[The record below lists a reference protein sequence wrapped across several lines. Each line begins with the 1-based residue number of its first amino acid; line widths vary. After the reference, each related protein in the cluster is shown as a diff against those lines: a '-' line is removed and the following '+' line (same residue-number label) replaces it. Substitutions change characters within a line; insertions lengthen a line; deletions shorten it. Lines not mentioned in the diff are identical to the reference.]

1 MATLI
6 PFMILD
12 FSLKACN
19 TIFATDAQG
28 AGEVKGDKGGYGI
41 VGLDI
46 TTQQTLEIW
55 SASFSPGKVIT
66 RLDGSLGHR
75 FHQKKNLIPTIPFT
89 RLPRFLFHQ
98 DWEILDFGRW
108 NKADHITLGEGR
120 AHFKL
125 IQSLASVGD
134 THNARI
140 VALQDNFAISGS
152 MSKGR
157 SPAPSLNYLVRRRSA
172 HSLASNILIASPWI
186 ETSLMP
192 ADYASR
198 MVEPHKA
205 SYRTTTF
212 GPDYRSTCAT
222 KHTLAVPEGSEA
234 LPRVHSWVPVLSGV
248 SSRV

>member
-12 FSLKACN
+12 FSLKASN

-46 TTQQTLEIW
+46 TPHQTLEIW

-75 FHQKKNLIPTIPFT
+75 FHQKKNFVPTIPFT
-89 RLPRFLFHQ
+89 RLPRFLFQQ

-134 THNARI
+134 THDTRI

-157 SPAPSLNYLVRRRSA
+157 SPAPSLNYLVRRRSG

-198 MVEPHKA
+198 IVEPHDA
-205 SYRTTTF
+205 SDRTSIS
-212 GPDYRSTCAT
+212 GPDCRSTSAT
-222 KHTLAVPEGSEA
+222 KHPSAVPEGFKA
-234 LPRVHSWVPVLSGV
+234 FPRVHSLAPVLPGV
-248 SSRV
+248 SCRV